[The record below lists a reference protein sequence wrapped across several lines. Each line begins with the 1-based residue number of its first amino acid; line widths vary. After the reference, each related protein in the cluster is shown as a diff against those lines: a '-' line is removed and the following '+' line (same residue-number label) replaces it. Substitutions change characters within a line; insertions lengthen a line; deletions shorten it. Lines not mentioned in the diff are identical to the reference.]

1 MNIKP
6 FKQEVADG
14 LEQKVSQNSIAFASV
29 LIKTDKPSVESTEK
43 AKAAISGFGDAK
55 NFDLYYIQAIL
66 ASSGPNKNDDWFL
79 PEEMWNARNTPIHK
93 QLNYMHD
100 EKYIIGAITDSIL
113 LSSDGA
119 RISDVADISKIKD
132 IATQAVIWTHW
143 DDQNKSK
150 QVKKI
155 IASIEKN
162 ELYVSMEALFR
173 NFDYALVQTNRFGQT
188 TTIVPRTE
196 ETAFLTKHL
205 RSMGGTGKYE
215 DYNIYKVLRNFTFSG
230 KGIVEDP
237 ANPRSVIDDK
247 LFSLASKTTASCGC
261 NSCCNCCNCCNCSSC
276 CNCCCDDMEDDD
288 YEEVDASTLEFTD
301 AQDDYSAFTN
311 ENESTFAASDK
322 NKKNVKLNK
331 PFRTPGGPKKFSV
344 YVKNDKGNI
353 VKVNFGDP
361 KMEIKRDDPNRRK
374 SFRAR
379 HNCDNPGPKWKAR
392 YWSCKFWSKQDV
404 SKLTSTKAENIMSEE
419 LFQKEIAELKIQLAT
434 ANETIASMK
443 SAEAQKVAAQVS
455 ELQSQVAALTSVA
468 SEAKAA
474 MDKMEKEY
482 AAKMSDMEKEKCEKM
497 KCAEAELMDV
507 KAKLAEMESQKISA
521 ERVGKLIAAKVPH
534 DRAEEVVKTFASL
547 SDELFSQI
555 IPLYEQKST
564 AVSDSAGTSIDDAI
578 DKARAS
584 KNSDN
589 KDKMDKTK
597 DEEDRV
603 TALSKSIAS
612 KLTFAKKQ

>member
-1 MNIKP
+1 MSIKP
-6 FKQEVADG
+6 FKQEIADG

-29 LIKTDKPSVESTEK
+29 LVKTTNPSVESTEK
-43 AKAAISGFGDAK
+43 AKAAISGFGDAR

-79 PEEMWNARNTPIHK
+79 PEEMWTARSTPIHK

-113 LSSDGA
+113 LTADGSLVSDESS
-119 RISDVADISKIKD
+119 ISKIKD

-143 DDQNKSK
+143 DDKSK
-150 QVKKI
+150 EKEIRKI
-155 IASIEKN
+155 IESIEKN

-173 NFDYALVQTNRFGQT
+173 NFDYALVKTDRFGQT
-188 TTIVPRTE
+188 TKIVPRTE
-196 ETAFLTKHL
+196 ETSFLTKYL
-205 RSMGGTGKYE
+205 RSMGGNGKYE

-230 KGIVEDP
+230 KGIVTDP
-237 ANPRSVIDDK
+237 ANPRSVFDEN
-247 LFSLASKTTASCGC
+247 LFSHSTQASC
-261 NSCCNCCNCCNCSSC
+261 NCNCESECD
-276 CNCCCDDMEDDD
+276 CCDDMEDD
-288 YEEVDASTLEFTD
+288 YEEVDASIYSFID
-301 AQDDYSAFTN
+301 GPDDFSAFDWKSRGSA
-311 ENESTFAASDK
+311 EIVVEVSHAADK
-322 NKKNVKLNK
+322 KGKKNVKLNK

-374 SFRAR
+374 NFRAR

-392 YWSCKFWSKQDV
+392 YWSCKFWSRQDV

-419 LFQKEIAELKIQLAT
+419 LFQKEIAELKVQLAT

-443 SAEAQKVAAQVS
+443 SAEAQKVAAQVT
-455 ELQSQVAALTSVA
+455 ELQSQVAALTAVA

-482 AAKMSDMEKEKCEKM
+482 AAKMSDMEKEKETKI
-497 KCAEAELMDV
+497 KESEAKVTEV
-507 KAKLAEMESQKISA
+507 VAKLTEMESQKITA

-534 DRAEEVVKTFASL
+534 DKAEEVVKTFASL
-547 SDELFSQI
+547 SDELFATI
-555 IPLYEQKST
+555 VPLYEQKTT
-564 AVSDSAGTSIDDAI
+564 AGADTTNTSVDDAI

-584 KNSDN
+584 RNTGDVDTN
-589 KDKMDKTK
+589 KT
-597 DEEDRV
+597 EAEDRTTV
-603 TALSKSIAS
+603 LAKSIAS
-612 KLTFAKKQ
+612 KLNFAKSK